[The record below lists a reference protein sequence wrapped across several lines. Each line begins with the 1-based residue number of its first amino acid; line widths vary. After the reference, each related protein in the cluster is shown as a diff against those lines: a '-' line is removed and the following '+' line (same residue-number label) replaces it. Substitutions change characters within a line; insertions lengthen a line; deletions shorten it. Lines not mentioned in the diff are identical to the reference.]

1 MHKWQLHHQHI
12 VSRCMSVLGTVR
24 TWPCRCFCGWW
35 KADQTLL
42 WFRPCQGV
50 ASTVFN
56 EQHLQSPAEMGV
68 GSGRRERHK
77 LLCLCTCHGAWVTP
91 ASSRE
96 QVEFPWLVARNKCLF
111 DWQTK
116 QMSAAVTW
124 NSCGPTIW
132 LCKAHSGTQST
143 PRNNSRSQNSEFLQS
158 FLTTNNSNHFKTTGR
173 EQLRAMTH
181 PAAATQRS
189 SCLSG
194 RQEAT
199 QVPPEPRASA
209 SSLEKHRAHQLPL
222 TLSFRHQPRTRRD
235 PHPQMG
241 WAASPDPTN
250 LQRDGAEGD
259 AQLKRVP
266 KTPGDFWFW
275 ADPEQEQTGCRFPT
289 DGPACTT
296 DCFKHEFQYEACC
309 KTEQLDLHRAEH

>member
-1 MHKWQLHHQHI
+1 MLLTPDCVASTSEKDNAQVTASPSTHHFLVH
-12 VSRCMSVLGTVR
+12 VGPRDWRHDLG
-24 TWPCRCFCGWW
+24 RCFCGWW
-35 KADQTLL
+35 KADRTLL

-50 ASTVFN
+50 ASAVFN
-56 EQHLQSPAEMGV
+56 EQHPQSPAELGV
-68 GSGRRERHK
+68 GSGRQERHK

-91 ASSRE
+91 ASSKE
-96 QVEFPWLVARNKCLF
+96 QVEFPWLAARNKRLF

-124 NSCGPTIW
+124 NSCGPTVW
-132 LCKAHSGTQST
+132 PCKAHSGTQST
-143 PRNNSRSQNSEFLQS
+143 PRINSRSQNSEFLSS

-194 RQEAT
+194 RQEAA

-209 SSLEKHRAHQLPL
+209 SSLEKHRTHHLPL

-241 WAASPDPTN
+241 WAASQTQPTS
-250 LQRDGAEGD
+250 RAME
-259 AQLKRVP
+259 LK
-266 KTPGDFWFW
+266 
-275 ADPEQEQTGCRFPT
+275 EM
-289 DGPACTT
+289 
-296 DCFKHEFQYEACC
+296 
-309 KTEQLDLHRAEH
+309 LN